1 MKNRENR
8 NFTKLALISLLIR
21 CKKFMTSS
29 DVKEKR
35 LNLYIT
41 PTRHESF
48 PFCMPLNAR
57 EKCIIP
63 EHFSDMAVGFARKST
78 QKIKGEISTGQS
90 SYTSTETEI
99 FQKQKRS
106 CTLPEK

>member
-1 MKNRENR
+1 
-8 NFTKLALISLLIR
+8 
-21 CKKFMTSS
+21 MTSS

-41 PTRHESF
+41 PTRHEIF
-48 PFCMPLNAR
+48 PFCMRLSAR

-63 EHFSDMAVGFARKST
+63 EHFPDMAVGFVRKST

-90 SYTSTETEI
+90 SYTSTEAKV
-99 FQKQKRS
+99 FQKAKRS
-106 CTLPEK
+106 CTLPEKGNR